1 MHTVQYFDGL
11 GRPDQSIQ
19 VGASP
24 NGFDMVQPIDFDE
37 FGREKKK
44 YLPYTLNKA
53 NGGEHIPK
61 DKELL
66 QANWAIYGSE
76 QNYAYSETQF
86 DGSPLNRV
94 EAQGAPGSA
103 WQVNGKNKVQ
113 IDYATNH
120 GTEVLLFELNGDKL
134 EQTKHYSANQL
145 Y

>member
-24 NGFDMVQPIDFDE
+24 NKFDIVQPFDYDD

-44 YLPYTLNKA
+44 YLPYTLTTGNSGEYV
-53 NGGEHIPK
+53 GGELDPAK
-61 DKELL
+61 
-66 QANWAIYGSE
+66 WAIHGSE
-76 QNYAYSETQF
+76 KNYAYRETQF